1 MLRILFLILVGLW
14 ALPRMM
20 RWLGRSAG
28 SRSKARP
35 DLDRSTP
42 PETLKDLTQ
51 QDISDVDFEEIPPE
65 E

>member
-1 MLRILFLILVGLW
+1 MLRILFFILIGFW
-14 ALPRMM
+14 ALPRLM
-20 RWLGRSAG
+20 RWLGRSAIAHRQ
-28 SRSKARP
+28 SRP

-42 PETLKDLTQ
+42 TESLKDLTQ